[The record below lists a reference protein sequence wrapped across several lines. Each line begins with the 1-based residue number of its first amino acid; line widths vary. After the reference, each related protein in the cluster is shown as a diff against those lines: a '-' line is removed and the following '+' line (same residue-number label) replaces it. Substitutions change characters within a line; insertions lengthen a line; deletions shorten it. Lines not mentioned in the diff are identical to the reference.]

1 MLRKTGAILTRI
13 WEPRVS
19 GPKSH
24 ERTAAPGTLVEKRAQ
39 LGLCLGEATRALAIS
54 VFVG

>member
-13 WEPRVS
+13 WEPSMS
-19 GPKSH
+19 GPKSQV
-24 ERTAAPGTLVEKRAQ
+24 RPAAPGTLVEKRAQ